1 MQMAVRFN
9 APVDLARLIANRKT
23 AGAGSLRD
31 MEQRAAEHDTPI
43 SRQTLS
49 DYANGKVRAYPSES
63 TRRAL
68 AHALG
73 VGYEEVTAA
82 ALESAA
88 PEMKESG
95 GAQLQHAQAFLRLTD
110 GRTDDEIEQLLGV
123 VVAAMRAMDAHRRAD
138 GAT

>member
-1 MQMAVRFN
+1 M
-9 APVDLARLIANRKT
+9 DLARLIANRR
-23 AGAGSLRD
+23 AAGPPPEGAGSLRD
-31 MEQRAAEHDTPI
+31 MEQRAAEHGTPI
-43 SRQTLS
+43 SRQSLS
-49 DYANGKVRAYPSES
+49 DYATGKVRAYPPER

-68 AHALG
+68 AHALD
-73 VGYEEVTAA
+73 VSYEEVTAA

-88 PEMKESG
+88 PEIKETG

-138 GAT
+138 GGT